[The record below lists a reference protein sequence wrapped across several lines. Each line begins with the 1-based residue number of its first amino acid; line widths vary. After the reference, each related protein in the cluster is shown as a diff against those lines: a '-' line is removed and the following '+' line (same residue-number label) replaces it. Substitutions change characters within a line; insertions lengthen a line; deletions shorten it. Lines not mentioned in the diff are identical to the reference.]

1 MIKFRKLLSIPFLM
15 LLVLS
20 AVLWLI
26 GRLAH
31 SYTTQIELP
40 ITIVTDYDSKMWID
54 RSQKNVRLI
63 VSADGREILPYKMG
77 FAPRLIIPLSMLK
90 ITPDNSQ
97 KDPYLY
103 KIDENSLAKAIMRV
117 QNKMKLS
124 MIVDT
129 IQTLHVSRT
138 EFRRVAIR
146 PMIDVVCSNG
156 YMLSRPVALSIDS
169 ITIKAPQAVLD
180 TMALIATERLTL
192 YDCHDHLSGSI
203 ALVVPRNVIVQNEL
217 KIRYD
222 VMCEPYS
229 EKTYTVPIQVR
240 GMPDAITL
248 PSVAQV
254 TARVPLTKYN
264 STDVPMVSIDPQK
277 RTLSGF
283 YPIVVDESPS
293 GAVVSGIKPMM
304 AEYFIEKTTAQ

>member
-77 FAPRLIIPLSMLK
+77 LAPRLIIPLSMLK

-129 IQTLHVSRT
+129 
-138 EFRRVAIR
+138 
-146 PMIDVVCSNG
+146 
-156 YMLSRPVALSIDS
+156 
-169 ITIKAPQAVLD
+169 
-180 TMALIATERLTL
+180 
-192 YDCHDHLSGSI
+192 
-203 ALVVPRNVIVQNEL
+203 
-217 KIRYD
+217 
-222 VMCEPYS
+222 
-229 EKTYTVPIQVR
+229 
-240 GMPDAITL
+240 
-248 PSVAQV
+248 
-254 TARVPLTKYN
+254 
-264 STDVPMVSIDPQK
+264 
-277 RTLSGF
+277 
-283 YPIVVDESPS
+283 
-293 GAVVSGIKPMM
+293 
-304 AEYFIEKTTAQ
+304 